1 MHSLLHH
8 IPNLLALARV
18 KRGVGEDLLPNFLN
32 SLFKAIDATFCELHA
47 WLFRELTIICGVRVP
62 LVQIRER
69 HEIAEKN

>member
-18 KRGVGEDLLPNFLN
+18 KRGISEDLLPNFLN
-32 SLFKAIDATFCELHA
+32 YLLKAIDATFCELHA